1 MLPYI
6 NKSRR
11 KYRFL
16 VGWFEAAKPEENE
29 YLKELAEEATE
40 KKKIFGWQN
49 EHVKVH
55 MMSIHQ
61 LITLP
66 KLAPPNRV
74 TTAQA
79 AQTLNNDRM
88 IIVMQYT

>member
-1 MLPYI
+1 
-6 NKSRR
+6 
-11 KYRFL
+11 
-16 VGWFEAAKPEENE
+16 
-29 YLKELAEEATE
+29 LAEEATE

-49 EHVKVH
+49 EHGKVH

-74 TTAQA
+74 TTIQA
-79 AQTLNNDRM
+79 A
-88 IIVMQYT
+88 